1 MQDAIEID
9 AVELE
14 VNGCLVEKTKTFIT
28 EFGEVY
34 IGLFFRGSWMNVHSS
49 TINKYVKKKSDI
61 LELYK
66 QEHGNTTYYS

>member
-14 VNGCLVEKTKTFIT
+14 VDGCLVEKTKTFIT

-34 IGLFFRGSWMNVHSS
+34 IGLFFRGCWMNVHSS
-49 TINKYVKKKSDI
+49 TINKYIKKKSNI
-61 LELYK
+61 LELHK
-66 QEHGNTTYYS
+66 QENRNTTYYS